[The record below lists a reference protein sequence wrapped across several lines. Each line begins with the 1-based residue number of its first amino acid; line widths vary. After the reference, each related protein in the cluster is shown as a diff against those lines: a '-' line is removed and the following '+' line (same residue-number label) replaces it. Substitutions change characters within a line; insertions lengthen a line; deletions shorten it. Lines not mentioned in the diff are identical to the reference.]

1 MFEMGFIRD
10 SIHGDLHL
18 TDFELK
24 LVDTVE
30 MQRLRRIKQLGFTS
44 LVYPGANH
52 TRFEHS
58 IGTLSLADKLATRL
72 NLEKDVVE
80 LLRVCAL
87 LHDIGHAPFSHVSER
102 ALSHKH
108 ETITKEI
115 IKNSPITDIITEKFN
130 ANFITKIIDGQ
141 TKYGKIISGDLD
153 VDRMDYLA
161 RDSYY
166 TGVAY
171 GVIDTERLLYSLKYD
186 DNDNLV
192 ITQKGVQAAESTLL
206 ARYFMYPT
214 VYQHHTTRIV
224 NGMFRVCLKRM
235 LEDNVVE
242 EKQLRYLDDGDLIN
256 IARNAQ
262 GLPEKTMKNL
272 DTRHL
277 YKKTDTINLAEIDD
291 PEQIFQMDKK
301 YLKEAEEDIANKL
314 NINPDEVIIDLPES
328 LSYKEMCIQVETGNG
343 LKALTEVST
352 VINSLKKAQYKYAD
366 LALYLSKE
374 NKQKA
379 LDKNIKIEDYLN
391 IPSDRK

>member
-1 MFEMGFIRD
+1 MGFIRD

-24 LVDTVE
+24 LVDTIE

-58 IGTLSLADKLATRL
+58 IGTLYLANQLARRL
-72 NLEKDVVE
+72 ELEEDVIE
-80 LLRVCAL
+80 LLRVCGL

-102 ALSHKH
+102 ALKHKH
-108 ETITKEI
+108 ETITKQI
-115 IKNSPITDIITEKFN
+115 IKESPITDIITEKFN

-153 VDRMDYLA
+153 VDRMDYLI

-186 DNDNLV
+186 DNDNLI

-224 NGMFRVCLKRM
+224 NSMFRVCLKRM
-235 LEDNVVE
+235 IEDNVVRE
-242 EKQLRYLDDGDLIN
+242 EQLRYLDDGDLIN
-256 IARNAQ
+256 IARNTK

-277 YKKTDTINLAEIDD
+277 YKKTDTVNLANIED
-291 PEQIFQMDKK
+291 PEKIFEMDKK
-301 YLKEAEEDIANKL
+301 YLKEAEEDIASKL
-314 NINPDEVIIDLPES
+314 NINPDEVIIDLPEA
-328 LSYKEMCIQVETGNG
+328 LSYKEMSIQVETDCG
-343 LKALTEVST
+343 LKALPEVST
-352 VINSLKKAQYKYAD
+352 VINSLKKAQYNYAD

-374 NKQKA
+374 NCEKA
-379 LDKNIKIEDYLN
+379 REKNIKIEDYLEL
-391 IPSDRK
+391 PSDKK

>member
-1 MFEMGFIRD
+1 MGFIRD

-58 IGTLSLADKLATRL
+58 IGTLSLADKLSTRL
-72 NLEKDVVE
+72 ELEEDVVE

-115 IKNSPITDIITEKFN
+115 IKNSPITDIITERFN
-130 ANFITKIIDGQ
+130 ANYITKIIDGQ

-186 DNDNLV
+186 DNDDLI

-224 NGMFRVCLKRM
+224 NSMFRVCLKRM
-235 LEDNVVE
+235 LEDNVVQE
-242 EKQLRYLDDGDLIN
+242 RELRYLDDGDLIN
-256 IARNAQ
+256 IARNTK

-277 YKKTDTINLAEIDD
+277 YKKTDTINLAEIED
-291 PEQIFQMDKK
+291 PEKIFQMDKK
-301 YLKEAEEDIANKL
+301 VLKDAEEDIAYKL
-314 NINPDEVIIDLPES
+314 DINTDEVIIDLPES
-328 LSYKEMCIQVETGNG
+328 LSYKEMCIQVETDSG
-343 LKALTEVST
+343 LKSLTEVST
-352 VINSLKKAQYKYAD
+352 VINSLKKAQYNYAD

-374 NKQKA
+374 NKEKA
-379 LDKNIKIEDYLN
+379 LRNNIKIEDYLS
-391 IPSDRK
+391 IPSDKK

>member
-1 MFEMGFIRD
+1 MGFIRD

-58 IGTLSLADKLATRL
+58 IGTLSLADKLSTRL
-72 NLEKDVVE
+72 ELEEDVVE

-115 IKNSPITDIITEKFN
+115 IKNSPITDIITERFN
-130 ANFITKIIDGQ
+130 ANYITKIIDGQ

-186 DNDNLV
+186 DNDDLI

-224 NGMFRVCLKRM
+224 NSMFRVCLKRM
-235 LEDNVVE
+235 LEDNVVQE
-242 EKQLRYLDDGDLIN
+242 RELRYLDDGDLIN
-256 IARNAQ
+256 IARNTK

-277 YKKTDTINLAEIDD
+277 YKKTDTINLADIED
-291 PEQIFQMDKK
+291 PEKIFQMDKK
-301 YLKEAEEDIANKL
+301 VLKDAEEDIAYKL
-314 NINPDEVIIDLPES
+314 DINTDEVIIDLPES
-328 LSYKEMCIQVETGNG
+328 LSYKEMCIQVETDSG
-343 LKALTEVST
+343 LKSLTEVST
-352 VINSLKKAQYKYAD
+352 VINSLKKAQYNYAD

-374 NKQKA
+374 NKEKA
-379 LDKNIKIEDYLN
+379 LRNNIKIEDYLS
-391 IPSDRK
+391 IPSDKK

>member
-1 MFEMGFIRD
+1 MFKMGFIRD

-58 IGTLSLADKLATRL
+58 IGTLSLADKLSTRL
-72 NLEKDVVE
+72 ELEEDVVE

-115 IKNSPITDIITEKFN
+115 IKNSPITDIITERFN
-130 ANFITKIIDGQ
+130 ANYITKIIDGQ

-186 DNDNLV
+186 DNDDLI

-224 NGMFRVCLKRM
+224 NSMFRVCLKRM
-235 LEDNVVE
+235 LEDNVVQE
-242 EKQLRYLDDGDLIN
+242 RELRYLDDGDLIN
-256 IARNAQ
+256 IARNTK

-277 YKKTDTINLAEIDD
+277 YKKTDTINLADIEN
-291 PEQIFQMDKK
+291 PEKIFQMDKK
-301 YLKEAEEDIANKL
+301 VLKDAEEDIAYKL
-314 NINPDEVIIDLPES
+314 DINTDEVIIDLPES
-328 LSYKEMCIQVETGNG
+328 LSYKEMCIQVETDSG
-343 LKALTEVST
+343 LKSLTEVST
-352 VINSLKKAQYKYAD
+352 VINSLKKAQYNYAD

-374 NKQKA
+374 NKEKA
-379 LDKNIKIEDYLN
+379 LRNNIKIEDYLS
-391 IPSDRK
+391 IPSDKR

>member
-1 MFEMGFIRD
+1 MGFIRD

-72 NLEKDVVE
+72 NLEEDVIE

-102 ALSHKH
+102 ALKHKH
-108 ETITKEI
+108 ETVTKEI
-115 IKNSPITDIITEKFN
+115 IKNSAITDIITERFN
-130 ANFITKIIDGQ
+130 ANFINKIIDGE

-186 DNDNLV
+186 DNDDLI
-192 ITQKGVQAAESTLL
+192 ITDKGVQAAESTLL

-224 NGMFRVCLKRM
+224 NSMFRVCLKRM
-235 LEDNVVE
+235 LEDNVVQ
-242 EKQLRYLDDGDLIN
+242 EKELKYLDDGDLIN
-256 IARNAQ
+256 IARNTK

-277 YKKTDTINLAEIDD
+277 YKKTDTINLTDIED
-291 PEQIFQMDKK
+291 PEKIFQMDKK
-301 YLKEAEEDIANKL
+301 YLKEAEEDIANAL
-314 NINPDEVIIDLPES
+314 NISPEEVIIDLPES
-328 LSYKEMCIQVETGNG
+328 LSYKEMSIQVETNNG
-343 LKALTEVST
+343 LKALSEVST
-352 VINSLKKAQYKYAD
+352 VINSLKKAQYNYAD

-374 NKQKA
+374 NREKA

-391 IPSDRK
+391 LPSDKL